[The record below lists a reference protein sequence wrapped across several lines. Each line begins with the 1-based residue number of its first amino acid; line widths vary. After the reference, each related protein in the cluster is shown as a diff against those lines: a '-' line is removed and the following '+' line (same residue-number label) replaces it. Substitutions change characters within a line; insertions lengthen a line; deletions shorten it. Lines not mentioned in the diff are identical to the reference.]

1 MDKIVKQH
9 IKEYGQPPS
18 VIVTVPGICT
28 LLGSYAD
35 ACRGWSIVIP
45 DKATL
50 SVAISLRDDQMVR
63 LYNATLND
71 RKRFSLSNVKFRK
84 EDRWGNFPKGVIS
97 VMVNEATALV
107 GMDITLEGSLL
118 YADNQMISTASAL
131 ATTLAIDALFGQEL
145 NLTSQI
151 RITYQANTIFNNERC
166 KISDMLTMINAQE
179 GSALFFDLQHVTY
192 KEIPFPFGDENGQYI
207 AIIVDS
213 KISPNA
219 MREEIQ
225 YKRKAIDHAFDELRK
240 HKGGGF
246 IRDFPESDISER
258 VIPLGED
265 ERHICEYV
273 LSESRLANDAAGLL
287 TIKDAPL
294 FGKVLNRV
302 QAGLRDRLEVTC
314 PEVDWLTKRAGEM
327 GGVLGAAQVS
337 NGFAGN
343 IMVLLSKEMLSSYIG
358 RLEEYEHIFG
368 FHPRWYVLSG
378 NEAAKIVLTDRH

>member
-9 IKEYGQPPS
+9 IKEYGQSPS
-18 VIVTVPGICT
+18 VVVTVPGICT
-28 LLGSYAD
+28 ILGGYAD
-35 ACRGWSIVIP
+35 ACRGWSLLTC

-71 RKRFSLSNVKFRK
+71 RKRFSLSNVKYRK
-84 EDRWGNFPKGVIS
+84 EDRWGNFPKGVIA
-97 VMVNEATALV
+97 VMVNEATTLA

-131 ATTLAIDALFGQEL
+131 ATTLAIDALFDQKL
-145 NLTSQI
+145 SLTSQI
-151 RITYQANTIFNNERC
+151 RITYQANTTFNDERC
-166 KISDMLTMINAQE
+166 KVSDLLTMINGKANT
-179 GSALFFDLQHVTY
+179 ALFFDLQHVTY
-192 KEIPFPFGDENGQYI
+192 KEIPFPYGDESGQYV
-207 AIIVDS
+207 AVIVDS

-219 MREEIQ
+219 MREEIKI
-225 YKRKAIDHAFDELRK
+225 KRQEIDHAFDELKK
-240 HKGGGF
+240 HKSGGF

-273 LSESRLANDAAGLL
+273 LSESRLANDAASLL

-294 FGKVLNRV
+294 FGKVMNRV

-327 GGVLGAAQVS
+327 GGVLGAVQVS

-343 IMVLLSKEMLSSYIG
+343 IMVLLSKETLSSYIG

-368 FHPRWYVLSG
+368 FHPTWYVLSG
-378 NEAAKIVLTDRH
+378 NEAAKVVLTNTH

>member
-9 IKEYGQPPS
+9 IKEYGQSPS
-18 VIVTVPGICT
+18 VVVTVPGICT
-28 LLGSYAD
+28 FMGGYAD
-35 ACRGWSIVIP
+35 ACRGWSLVIP
-45 DKATL
+45 DKGTL

-71 RKRFSLSNVKFRK
+71 RKRFNLSNVKYRK
-84 EDRWGNFPKGVIS
+84 EDRWGNYPKGVIS

-107 GMDITLEGSLL
+107 GMDISLEGSLL

-131 ATTLAIDALFGQEL
+131 ATTLAIDALFAQQL
-145 NLTSQI
+145 SLTSQV
-151 RITYQANTIFNNERC
+151 RITYQANTVFNSERC
-166 KISDMLTMINAQE
+166 KISDLLAMVNGKAHT
-179 GSALFFDLQHVTY
+179 ALSFDLQHVTY
-192 KEIPFPFGDENGQYI
+192 REIPFPYGDPEGQYV

-225 YKRKAIDHAFDELRK
+225 IKYSAIEHAFEELKK
-240 HKGGGF
+240 HKPSGF

-258 VIPLGED
+258 VTPLSED

-273 LSESRLANDAAGLL
+273 LSESRLSNDAANML
-287 TIKDAPL
+287 TVKDAPL
-294 FGKVLNRV
+294 LGKVMNRI

-314 PEVDWLTKRAGEM
+314 PEIDWLTKRAGEM
-327 GGVLGAAQVS
+327 SGVLGAVQVS

-343 IMVLLSKEMLSSYIG
+343 IMVLLSKETLSSYIG

-368 FHPRWYVLSG
+368 FHPHWYVLSG
-378 NEAAKIVLTDRH
+378 NEAAKVVLHNKH

>member
-9 IKEYGQPPS
+9 IKEYGQAPS
-18 VIVTVPGICT
+18 VVVTVPGICT
-28 LLGSYAD
+28 ILGSYAD
-35 ACRGWSIVIP
+35 ACRGWSLVIP
-45 DKATL
+45 DTATL

-71 RKRFSLSNVKFRK
+71 RKRFNLSNVKYRK
-84 EDRWGNFPKGVIS
+84 EDRWGNFPKGVIA
-97 VMVNEATALV
+97 VMVNEATVLA

-131 ATTLAIDALFGQEL
+131 ATTLAIDALFEQKL
-145 NLTSQI
+145 SLTSQI
-151 RITYQANTIFNNERC
+151 RITYQANTTFNTERC
-166 KISDMLTMINAQE
+166 KVSDLLAMINAKPT
-179 GSALFFDLQHVTY
+179 STLFFDLQHVTY
-192 KEIPFPFGDENGQYI
+192 KEIPFPYGDENGQYV

-219 MREEIQ
+219 MREEINL
-225 YKRKAIDHAFDELRK
+225 KRKAIDHAFEELRK
-240 HKGGGF
+240 HKPRGF

-258 VIPLGED
+258 VTPLSED

-273 LSESRLANDAAGLL
+273 LSESRLASDAANLL
-287 TIKDAPL
+287 TTKDAPL

-327 GGVLGAAQVS
+327 SGVLGAVQVS
-337 NGFAGN
+337 NGFSGN
-343 IMVLLSKEMLSSYIG
+343 IMVLLSKEMLSSYIR

-378 NEAAKIVLTDRH
+378 NEPAKIVLTDAH